1 MQVTILGATGRIG
14 ALVLANALAAGH
26 EVVVLTRRAVS
37 QPDAIGV
44 QTVNGDIADPD
55 AVRRAVSGS
64 AAVIAALGPRTNSL
78 TDELGLERGM
88 GNLVAAMKAAGV
100 TRLIALS
107 GAAINV
113 PGDTKPI
120 VDRVASR
127 IVRLAARHMVG
138 AKQREFEVFSASDLA
153 WTALRPALVTDG
165 PARGYRLSEQLRP
178 GARVTRADVAAALVD
193 QIADASFLRKAPFV
207 LPR

>member
-113 PGDTKPI
+113 HGDTKPI

-127 IVRLAARHMVG
+127 IVRLAARHVVG
-138 AKQREFEVFSASDLA
+138 AKQREFDVFSVSGLA
-153 WTALRPALVTDG
+153 WTALRPPLVTDG

-178 GARVTRADVAAALVD
+178 GARVTRADIAAAMVD
-193 QIADASFLRKAPFV
+193 QITDESFIRKAPFV